1 MNKKTHEIIDFLSK
15 RRSTSYRNLVLPI
28 PDDKE
33 ILSIL
38 KIATRSP
45 DYGALEPWR
54 FLIFKKDFLTN
65 ISLQIDFLGKKEKLN
80 KDLLEK
86 QKNVFLNSPLIITVI
101 FSPKTHV
108 KISRDEQLLST
119 GGVCLAL
126 LNACNAYGW
135 GANWLTGWT
144 TKQNVFLKEVLGL
157 SQTESVAG
165 YIHVG
170 TVKEKPLE
178 RKRPTIEN
186 LISWM

>member
-1 MNKKTHEIIDFLSK
+1 MNKKKHEIIDFLSK
-15 RRSTSYRNLVLPI
+15 RRSTSYRNLVSPI
-28 PDDKE
+28 PEDKE

-45 DYGALEPWR
+45 DYGTLEPWR
-54 FLIFKKDFLTN
+54 FLIFKQDYLEH
-65 ISLQIDFLGKKEKLN
+65 ISTQIDILGKKEKLN
-80 KDLLEK
+80 KELLEK

-126 LNACNAYGW
+126 LNACNAHGW

-144 TKQNVFLKEVLGL
+144 TKHNVFLRDVLGL
-157 SQTESVAG
+157 TQTEKVAG

-170 TVKEKPLE
+170 TVKEKPSE
-178 RKRPTIEN
+178 RKRPIIEN
-186 LISWM
+186 LISWK